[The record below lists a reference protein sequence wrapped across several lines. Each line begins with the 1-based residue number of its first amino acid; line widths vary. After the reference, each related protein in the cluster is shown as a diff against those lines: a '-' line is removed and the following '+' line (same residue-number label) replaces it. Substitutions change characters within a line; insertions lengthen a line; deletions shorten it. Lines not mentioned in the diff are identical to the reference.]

1 MRRFFGRLGVF
12 RTLPVFF
19 VAGAAI
25 EWFMIH
31 VQVGKETFCEY
42 RAVGAVYSNWRA
54 LTCSAALPYFSPS
67 DDTLVRKEAERR
79 AERKNQ

>member
-31 VQVGKETFCEY
+31 VQVGKETFY
-42 RAVGAVYSNWRA
+42 
-54 LTCSAALPYFSPS
+54 
-67 DDTLVRKEAERR
+67 DTLVRKEAERR